1 MMPDDCGLVELDIF
15 SGKPN
20 PSWKLSTEQVE
31 FLQTSLKSLDEV
43 SEKQPIAPDLGY
55 RGFVVTL
62 NNNVRIDIYGGTIT
76 IHKKV
81 FLDRGRMLE
90 RWLVRTSDQRISE
103 ALKQVVLKEIDSN

>member
-20 PSWKLSTEQVE
+20 PSWRLSIEQVD
-31 FLQTSLKSLDEV
+31 FLQASLKSLDV
-43 SEKQPIAPDLGY
+43 SCEKPIAPDLGY

-62 NNNVRIDIYGGTIT
+62 NNNVRIIIYGGTIS

-81 FLDRGRMLE
+81 FLDRDRKLE
-90 RWLVRTSDQRISE
+90 RWLVRTGDQKISE